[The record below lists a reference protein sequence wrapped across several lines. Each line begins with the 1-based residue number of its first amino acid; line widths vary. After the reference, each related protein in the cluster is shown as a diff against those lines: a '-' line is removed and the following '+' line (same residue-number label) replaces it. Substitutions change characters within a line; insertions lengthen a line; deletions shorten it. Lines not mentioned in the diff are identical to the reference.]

1 MVVKFKRDPERAAN
15 ENISEM
21 VFLCAEDKIQL
32 TYHTEHA
39 NIAASTRDFTKP
51 HNWDEKG
58 ATLSWSPEM
67 HNTFQVRKGTQRRE
81 RGEGRKRKGWEGVV
95 KEGMGKK
102 GWEGK
107 MGRKGRDGK
116 EGMER
121 KRWEGKEET
130 GRKLWKRKDKEG
142 KEGKGKE
149 GMEKE
154 GQRRER
160 EEGMV
165 KEGTKGKESKGR
177 VI

>member
-58 ATLSWSPEM
+58 ATLSWSTEM

-81 RGEGRKRKGWEGVV
+81 RGEG
-95 KEGMGKK
+95 KEGMGRGCKERDVK
-102 GWEGK
+102 EG
-107 MGRKGRDGK
+107 MGRKGRDGN
-116 EGMER
+116 ER
-121 KRWEGKEET
+121 KGLERKGWKET
-130 GRKLWKRKDKEG
+130 
-142 KEGKGKE
+142 KEGKG
-149 GMEKE
+149 
-154 GQRRER
+154 RE
-160 EEGMV
+160 
-165 KEGTKGKESKGR
+165 
-177 VI
+177 